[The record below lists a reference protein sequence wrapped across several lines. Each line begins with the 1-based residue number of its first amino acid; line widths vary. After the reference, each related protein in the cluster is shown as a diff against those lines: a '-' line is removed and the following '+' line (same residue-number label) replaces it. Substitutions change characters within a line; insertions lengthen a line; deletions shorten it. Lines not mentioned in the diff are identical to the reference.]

1 MKLYD
6 TCIEEGSSTIYPAFE
21 GFLNQLIESLIEK
34 QQRDDQNLM
43 NEWFFVKFHYMS
55 IFSMNLTII

>member
-21 GFLNQLIESLIEK
+21 GYLNQLIESLIDK
-34 QQRDDQNLM
+34 QQKEDQNLM
-43 NEWFFVKFHYMS
+43 N
-55 IFSMNLTII
+55 

>member
-21 GFLNQLIESLIEK
+21 SYLNQLIESMIEK
-34 QQRDDQNLM
+34 QQKEDQNLM
-43 NEWFFVKFHYMS
+43 N
-55 IFSMNLTII
+55 